1 MEEGGGYASDGDV
14 STAADTLWEA
24 LVAIEESVSTADVVD
39 PLRALQSAL
48 EEADQLPITDRLQ
61 LLKQAEATVSS
72 VLEGL
77 DGL

>member
-1 MEEGGGYASDGDV
+1 M
-14 STAADTLWEA
+14 AADTRWEA
-24 LVAIEESVSTADVVD
+24 LVAIEESVQTVDGVD

-48 EEADQLPITDRLQ
+48 EDADQLPISDRLQ

>member
-1 MEEGGGYASDGDV
+1 MG
-14 STAADTLWEA
+14 
-24 LVAIEESVSTADVVD
+24 IEETLSKAEVID
-39 PLRALQSAL
+39 PMRALQSAL
-48 EEADQLPITDRLQ
+48 EDADMLPITDRLQ